1 MSLLLCFA
9 SYVMQDLT
17 DSAWQQA
24 QLSLKYGGLGLRP
37 FSLHSCAAYI
47 ASVCATGRQDI
58 AHLIRP
64 IDTFN
69 ALVSPEDTVTLDSI
83 VSPPVHQTTL
93 SSSQDLQCFRSLL
106 NISSLAN
113 KARLLLA
120 SAPHASSWLTVVP
133 TVELGV
139 HLDPSELGVHLDPS
153 ELGVHLDPSELGV
166 HLDPSE
172 LGVHLDPSELGV
184 HLDPSE
190 LGVHLDPSELGV
202 HLDPSELG
210 VHLDPSELGVHLD
223 PSEFSI
229 AIRWWLGVDT
239 SGGFHVLFAMT
250 LR

>member
-1 MSLLLCFA
+1 
-9 SYVMQDLT
+9 MQDLT

-37 FSLHSCAAYI
+37 VSLHSCAAYI
-47 ASVCATGRQDI
+47 ASVCATDSAMQDNR
-58 AHLIRP
+58 HLIHG

-69 ALVSPEDTVTLDSI
+69 ALVSPEDTVTL
-83 VSPPVHQTTL
+83 VSPPVHQRTL
-93 SSSQDLQCFRSLL
+93 YSNLDLLSVLTESLL

-113 KARLLLA
+113 KARLLSA

-139 HLDPSELGVHLDPS
+139 HLDPSELGVHLDPN
-153 ELGVHLDPSELGV
+153 ELGVHLDPNELGA
-166 HLDPSE
+166 
-172 LGVHLDPSELGV
+172 
-184 HLDPSE
+184 
-190 LGVHLDPSELGV
+190 

-250 LR
+250 